1 MLLRGETP
9 IAYITENYF
18 LFMTMATVES
28 ISELKQL
35 IIGID
40 GKVGILSNKLDN
52 IEDRFTRIV
61 TEIKSEVDEVKTDVI
76 NTKLEVQKLRED
88 HLELEKGLGHI
99 ELEINRV
106 ADKKLNIFRTSLE
119 KKILFCMNNRFC

>member
-1 MLLRGETP
+1 
-9 IAYITENYF
+9 
-18 LFMTMATVES
+18 MTMATVES

-40 GKVGILSNKLDN
+40 GQVGILSNKLDK

-88 HLELEKGLGHI
+88 HLELEKSWPH
-99 ELEINRV
+99 
-106 ADKKLNIFRTSLE
+106 
-119 KKILFCMNNRFC
+119 